1 MNRWVVLL
9 LKIFCQLSHTCHVIG
24 KILELIDRYCIFLK
38 HVFFFFLRKCIVIPI
53 QWLNIQPLVL
63 SMQIYLLV
71 LIATKSSNKAML
83 SRKRWK
89 VVVTFIQNISNEVD
103 DAIVHFE
110 PATPRKHMRFSRH
123 IIYNLPLKPCQINTL
138 FPVSFL

>member
-1 MNRWVVLL
+1 MSCTTFENLLSIIPYLPCNWQDTGVDWQVLY
-9 LKIFCQLSHTCHVIG
+9 IPQAC
-24 KILELIDRYCIFLK
+24 
-38 HVFFFFLRKCIVIPI
+38 FFFFLRKCIVIPI
-53 QWLNIQPLVL
+53 QWLNIQPSVL